1 MTHRRRAGGSRLA
14 ALALALTLIA
24 CAGARPTRRAD
35 SAAACEPGNASAYHE
50 RARELEQ
57 RDPAASRRAL
67 SCGCALSHAESCYDL
82 AVYEADHGG
91 LADAVAH
98 YEMACRLRH
107 APACYNL
114 GTCLVSGPCP
124 NDAARGAKLLR
135 NACESGV
142 PHACLNLGN
151 SYVLGRGVERRP
163 DEGVALLTRAC
174 DAGVALAC
182 YNLSVLLMT
191 GPVEHDEA
199 RAAELRER
207 ACRGGVDD
215 ACSQ

>member
-1 MTHRRRAGGSRLA
+1 MMRGRSTAGFVCVV
-14 ALALALTLIA
+14 LTLAA
-24 CAGARPTRRAD
+24 CAGTRPASRAD
-35 SAAACEPGNASAYHE
+35 PIDTCTPGNAAAYHE

-57 RDPAASRRAL
+57 RDPAASLRAL
-67 SCGCALSHAESCYDL
+67 SCACVLEHAESCYDL

-91 LADAVAH
+91 ISSAVTH
-98 YEMACRLRH
+98 YELACRLRH

-124 NDAARGAKLLR
+124 SDATRGAQLLR
-135 NACESGV
+135 QACEGGV

-163 DEGVALLTRAC
+163 DEGVALLARTC

-182 YNLSVLLMT
+182 YNLSVLLTT
-191 GPVEHDEA
+191 GPVAHDEA

-207 ACRGGVDD
+207 ACRGGVEG
-215 ACSQ
+215 ACAP